1 MKNGNDLKRS
11 GIFNPENLKIIN
23 RQGKPCIFSQ
33 FNKYI
38 INYILGFLYYPEIS
52 NFCLANIYLYN
63 CFVEYEMDNWKM
75 EMKNIKEVFHLD
87 IKDLENEIDEKLSD
101 SMEKNRIYPMKN
113 FEGNYLKIDKAGINL
128 ISLAYYDLDMQIQL
142 EKNNTS
148 SENPFISGTKNN
160 ANNLEN
166 FNIMEIEQNDSSLGD
181 SLDDLVYQDSKG
193 PWKIIHSEKSY
204 VPGKIL
210 FLEDK
215 SPLDFSF
222 SFHHLIKDDYK
233 FYLHQSMIDMRNAN
247 LTLQIIINDK
257 LVFEM
262 ENFPSK
268 EILEQSFNNGLN
280 AELKDVYICDIN
292 KQMFDMARNNLKK
305 TKEIKFDLKSSVK
318 SDKSADTNASTIK
331 STNSLKSLNSF
342 ISQNSFQSLNSSKGP
357 DLSGWTLKDY
367 TVRIRFTNYHLL
379 WKAGWYLDG
388 GKLVRSV

>member
-1 MKNGNDLKRS
+1 MQKVGNDLKRS
-11 GIFNPENLKIIN
+11 GIFNPENLKKID
-23 RQGKPCIFSQ
+23 RQGKPCVFSERLKT
-33 FNKYI
+33 NMV
-38 INYILGFLYYPEIS
+38 NYILRFLYYPEIS

-63 CFVEYEMDNWKM
+63 CFVEYEIENWKM

-87 IKDLENEIDEKLSD
+87 IKDPENEIDDTLSD

-142 EKNNTS
+142 EKYDTS
-148 SENPFISGTKNN
+148 SENPLISGIQNN

-166 FNIMEIEQNDSSLGD
+166 FNIMEIEKNDSSLGD
-181 SLDDLVYQDSKG
+181 SLDGIVCQDTKG
-193 PWKIIHSEKSY
+193 PWKIIHSENSY
-204 VPGKIL
+204 VPGNIL

-215 SPLDFSF
+215 SSLDFSF

-268 EILEQSFNNGLN
+268 EILEQSFNKGSND
-280 AELKDVYICDIN
+280 ELIDVYICDIN
-292 KQMFDMARNNLKK
+292 KQMFDLARNNLKD
-305 TKEIKFDLKSSVK
+305 IKFDLKSSVK

-331 STNSLKSLNSF
+331 STPSLKSINSF
-342 ISQNSFQSLNSSKGP
+342 KSQNSFLSLNSSKGV
-357 DLSGWTLKDY
+357 DLSGWNLKDY
-367 TVRIRFTNYHLL
+367 TVRIRFTNNHLL

-388 GKLVRSV
+388 GKLVRSI

>member
-1 MKNGNDLKRS
+1 MKNGNDLKKS

-113 FEGNYLKIDKAGINL
+113 FEGNYLKIDKEGINL

-181 SLDDLVYQDSKG
+181 SLDDIVCQDSKG

>member
-1 MKNGNDLKRS
+1 MKNGNDLKKS

-113 FEGNYLKIDKAGINL
+113 FEGNYLKIDKEGINL